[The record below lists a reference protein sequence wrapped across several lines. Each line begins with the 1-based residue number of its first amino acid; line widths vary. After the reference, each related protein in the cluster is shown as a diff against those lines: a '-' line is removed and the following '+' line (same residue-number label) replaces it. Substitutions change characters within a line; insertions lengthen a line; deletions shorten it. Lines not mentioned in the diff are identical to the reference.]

1 MNAQDR
7 ELLERIC
14 EVSGN
19 NPEAVRRL
27 VKEIFTKVLDGRL
40 G

>member
-1 MNAQDR
+1 MTPKDR

-19 NPEAVRRL
+19 NPEVVRRL
-27 VKEIFTKVLDGRL
+27 VKELFIKILDGRL